1 MSSSHDALKAEGTKA
16 LGEGKVPE
24 ALALY
29 LEALDV
35 APDDTARGALHSN
48 ISLCHLRL
56 GDLDA
61 SVAAADACVSCRPAW
76 EKGHFR
82 AAEAHFAARRY
93 DDAASSYAAAAERKP
108 EDAAIAHRLALA
120 REAASGFYFRQ
131 LLPGRD
137 IAVTPRDAVEAQVFA
152 AAKQMRNFVYLFG
165 DARTRE
171 CVVVDACWD
180 ARGILA
186 FAERDK
192 MTVVSAVAT
201 HYHFD
206 HVGGVPPPPFDAMG
220 IKVPGLRDFVVG
232 RGLPAVCHAE
242 DAAAIAKACDLS
254 PADANNLDVVSGDRG
269 DLVRVGDVR
278 ATFLHTPGHSPGSL
292 VVCIDGEQRGAPGNG
307 AGVVISGDT
316 IFPGSCGR
324 LDLPDASVERMF
336 DSLAR
341 CARELRD
348 DAVVY
353 PGHDYNGA
361 SSTVARE
368 KREGMLRPFTK
379 TQWMAMHA
387 R

>member
-1 MSSSHDALKAEGTKA
+1 MPTSPWRFAPAGRRDTFRHGEVAFEQRDYATALKDYE
-16 LGEGKVPE
+16 E
-24 ALALY
+24 A
-29 LEALDV
+29 V
-35 APDDTARGALHSN
+35 KCAPN
-48 ISLCHLRL
+48 
-56 GDLDA
+56 
-61 SVAAADACVSCRPAW
+61 
-76 EKGHFR
+76 
-82 AAEAHFAARRY
+82 
-93 DDAASSYAAAAERKP
+93 DAALN
-108 EDAAIAHRLALA
+108 HRVKLAK
-120 REAASGFYFRQ
+120 EATEGFYFRQ

-137 IAVTPRDAVEAQVFA
+137 ICVDAKNPVEAQIFGA
-152 AAKQMRNFVYLFG
+152 AVQMQNFIYLVG
-165 DARTRE
+165 DARTRQ
-171 CVVVDACWD
+171 CAVIDACWD
-180 ARGILA
+180 VDGIIA
-186 FAERDK
+186 VAKKDK
-192 MTVVSAVAT
+192 MSITRAVAT

-254 PADANNLDVVSGDRG
+254 PADAKNLGVVSGDRG